1 MLKKIQQFATEQ
13 AERIIGDPAHASRA
27 VLASV
32 LVLGIFSLTLNL
44 SSEIMPELFGAR
56 LIESP
61 TEEDLAATAAA
72 QAAANSNIVAR
83 AQACSDTRKNKNY
96 DTLINNFEKSLS
108 GILPGAGD
116 LIASYPAVVSERKN
130 QIALEVLKKYANLK
144 YCVPEES
151 FEMLYLTDYA
161 DISKFLSAYIQVRL
175 SEDDSTTY
183 PLGALNRAPTMK
195 STDENSLAE
204 KDLRLTEQQIIDTID
219 QAIDFATKLDKQT
232 GETAKQLATVT
243 ANRVAMSTNTAL
255 QTLADIGNQTNN
267 IGAAQ
272 AGLLSNLLEVA
283 ITDETVPMP
292 VTLGGSYVRVPSM
305 AMIKKMMGIVKGQD
319 AVYSSN
325 VASDLPGLP
334 PVGSKIAGEISRLM
348 NTGEISYGLFNL
360 FKVADRPVVAER
372 LGAAMTLYAG
382 AKLGLDPATPGSE
395 DQIATAASTFAIFLI
410 AQTDAVGEQFCY
422 AIDPEQESKP
432 CFGFNPETPLSKN
445 P

>member
-32 LVLGIFSLTLNL
+32 LILGIFSLTLNL

-83 AQACSDTRKNKNY
+83 AQTCSSTRTAKDY
-96 DTLINNFEKSLS
+96 DTLIKNFEKSLS

-130 QIALEVLKKYANLK
+130 QIALEVLKKYANLR

-151 FEMLYLTDYA
+151 FETLYLTDYV
-161 DISKFLSAYIQVRL
+161 DMDKFLSAYMQVRL
-175 SEDDSTTY
+175 NEDDPETY
-183 PLGALNRAPTMK
+183 PLGKLNRVPDMK
-195 STDENSLAE
+195 KTDENKLAE
-204 KDLRLTEQQIIDTID
+204 QDLRMTEQQIIDDIEK
-219 QAIDFATKLDKQT
+219 AIDFATKLDKQT
-232 GETAKQLATVT
+232 GETVKQLETVT

-255 QTLADIGNQTNN
+255 QTLADIGNQANN
-267 IGAAQ
+267 ISASQ
-272 AGLLSNLLEVA
+272 TGLLSNLLEVA
-283 ITDETVPMP
+283 IIDNTVPLP
-292 VTLGGSYVRVPSM
+292 AGLGFGGSVERVPS
-305 AMIKKMMGIVKGQD
+305 AALVKKMMGIVKGQD

-325 VASDLPGLP
+325 VAADLPGLP

-348 NTGEISYGLFNL
+348 DTGEISYGLFNL
-360 FKVADRPVVAER
+360 FKVGDRPIVAER

-382 AKLGLDPATPGSE
+382 AKLGLDASTPGSE
-395 DQIATAASTFAIFLI
+395 DQVATAASTFALFLI
-410 AQTDAVGEQFCY
+410 SQTSTAKEQFCY
-422 AIDPEQESKP
+422 AIDPEQEAKP
-432 CFGFNPETPLSKN
+432 CFGFDPETAI
-445 P
+445 